1 MKKAVILLSAGLDSL
16 TALSEACKKISVVC
30 ALTIDY
36 GQRAAKREIAMAKKI
51 AAYYS
56 VPHRVIRL
64 PWYAKIITSA
74 LVNRKTLVPQLQDAK
89 DGNLKTAKA
98 VWVPNRNGLFLNI
111 AAAYAESLHADYIIT
126 GFNKEE
132 AVTFPDNSL
141 AYCQAT
147 DRALSYSTQN
157 KVKVKNYFF
166 NKDKK
171 QIYAMAIKNKAPLQY
186 VWPCYHGGWRMC
198 GTCESCQ
205 RFLRA
210 ANAHLDTRLQRTR

>member
-16 TALSEACKKISVVC
+16 TALSEAAKKLEVVC

-36 GQRAAKREIAMAKKI
+36 GQRAAKREIALAKKI
-51 AAYYS
+51 AAYYKIK
-56 VPHRVIRL
+56 HLVIRL
-64 PWYAKIITSA
+64 PWYQRIIQTS
-74 LVNRKTLVPQLQDAK
+74 LVNRKTKVPQLQSVAE
-89 DGNLKTAKA
+89 GNFATAKS

-111 AAAYAESLHADYIIT
+111 AAAYAESFKVDYIIT

-141 AYCQAT
+141 AYCQAIEK
-147 DRALSYSTQN
+147 ALAYSTLN

-166 NKDKK
+166 AKDK
-171 QIYAMAIKNKAPLQY
+171 QAIYKLAVKNKAPLQY
-186 VWPCYHGGWRMC
+186 VWPCYHGGRLMC

-210 ANAHLDTRLQRTR
+210 KNAK